1 MGHGKDEP
9 DISQKAKEY
18 LGTTKANTVVFEDAY
33 YAAKTA
39 REDGFI
45 TVAVYDP
52 HEENQTELRS
62 VSDLFFED
70 FTQTDTFRKFA
81 YGI

>member
-9 DISQKAKEY
+9 DISQKAMEY

-39 REDGFI
+39 RADGFI

-52 HEENQTELRS
+52 YEENQTELRS
-62 VSDLFFED
+62 VSDLFIED
-70 FTQTDTFRKFA
+70 FKQKDSFWKFT